1 MTICVSVRVPDGIV
15 LGTDSMSAVMGNGNN
30 PDGQYGIV
38 KTTYKNA
45 RKLAQIGDLPI
56 GVFIYGQANI
66 GQCSVYALIRDFSD
80 RNVHSTVQG
89 VAEGLSNFFTNKYDE
104 LYSSSSHKP
113 ILGLYFAGYSK
124 GSKLSEEWEIRFP
137 RNPTLRKQR
146 QDEDYG
152 VEWRGITT
160 PFMRLYRGYDP
171 EILTFLQASGA
182 EPQHVKKI
190 EEGNEFSTLIAFN
203 FMPLQDAVD
212 FAAFVLRTTIRYNQF
227 EIGSSTCGGILQ
239 IAAITAESGFQWVQE
254 PQLHLKEDSDD
265 WT

>member
-15 LGTDSMSAVMGNGNN
+15 LGTDSMSAVMGIQ

-38 KTTYKNA
+38 KTYKNA
-45 RKLAQIGDLPI
+45 RKLVQIANSPI

-66 GQCSVYALIRDFSD
+66 GKRSVYELIGEFDFD
-80 RNVHSTVQG
+80 AKFNTVG
-89 VAEGLSNFFTNKYDE
+89 KIATKLAKYIEGEYQREFSARIKEEQPT
-104 LYSSSSHKP
+104 
-113 ILGLYFAGYSK
+113 LGLYLAGS
-124 GSKLSEEWEIRFP
+124 SPESQPLEEWEIRFP
-137 RNPTLRKQR
+137 RNPTLRKPR

-171 EILTFLQASGA
+171 EVLTYLQASGA
-182 EPQHVKKI
+182 APQQVKKI
-190 EEGNEFSTLIAFN
+190 KEGNEFSTLIAFN

-227 EIGSSTCGGILQ
+227 EIGNATCGGSLQ

-254 PQLHLKEDSDD
+254 PRLHLKEDSDD

>member
-15 LGTDSMSAVMGNGNN
+15 LGTDSLSTVTAKDSEGV
-30 PDGQYGIV
+30 PYVV
-38 KTTYKNA
+38 KSYPNA
-45 RKLAQIGDLPI
+45 RKLFQIGDLPI
-56 GVFIYGQANI
+56 GVFIYGQANV
-66 GQCSVYALIRDFSD
+66 GQRSVYELIRDFSE

-89 VAEGLSNFFTNKYDE
+89 VAERLSNFIANEYDG
-104 LYSSSSHKP
+104 LYSSSSHKL

-137 RNPTLRKQR
+137 RNPTLRKLR

-171 EILTFLQASGA
+171 EVLTYLQASGA
-182 EPQHVKKI
+182 APQQVKKI

-227 EIGSSTCGGILQ
+227 EIGNATCGGSLQ

-254 PQLHLKEDSDD
+254 PRLHLKEDSDD